1 MITREIESKIKALAK
16 KYPVLWLTGPRQS
29 GKTTLLKKIYSKFPY
44 VTLEDA
50 DNLDQAINDPRG
62 FLNNYP
68 KGAVIDEVQNAPQL
82 FSYIQGIVDSK
93 KVHFALSGSQ
103 NFLLSQH
110 ISQSLAGRA
119 AILNL
124 LPLSIQEIK
133 ESKQRFTRWE
143 DLAVKGGYP
152 RLYNNKITPEDF
164 YPFYINTYLER
175 DVRQVLNVGNLKAF
189 SVFLRLL
196 AGRNGQLVN
205 LNTLAT
211 DAGISPNTAK
221 SWLSVLEASYIIY
234 FLQPHYKNF
243 NKRLTKTPKLF
254 FYDTGVACSLLG
266 IHSANDLQLH
276 FAKGAIFENFIIN
289 EFIKRQLNQGK
300 LSSLYFWQSKE
311 KKEIDLL
318 VEKANDLIPFEI
330 KSSSTRQNHL
340 LDNLTYWQK
349 LSGASANQ
357 LSVIYAG
364 NQTVQTKEGNF
375 VSWEDLDSVFKKNK
389 I

>member
-1 MITREIESKIKALAK
+1 MITREIEPKIKALAK

-50 DNLDQAINDPRG
+50 DNLDLAINDPRG

-133 ESKQRFTRWE
+133 ESKQRFGRWE

-152 RLYNNKITPEDF
+152 RLYNNRITPEDF

-254 FYDTGVACSLLG
+254 FCDTGVACSLLG

-289 EFIKRQLNQGK
+289 EFLKRQLNQGK
-300 LSSLYFWQSKE
+300 QNSLYFWQSKE

-318 VEKANDLIPFEI
+318 VEKANGLIPFEI

-349 LSGASANQ
+349 LSGASVNQ

-364 NQTVQTKEGNF
+364 NQTIHTNEGNF
-375 VSWEDLDSVFKKNK
+375 VSWEDLESVFKKNK